1 MRKARL
7 YALTLAA
14 ILVVSGA
21 PVYGAAEETLDEST
35 QEQDAEENV
44 TEGESEL
51 EDEAAS
57 SFEQDGEENSVNSSA
72 GTVEQSLS
80 LIHI

>member
-21 PVYGAAEETLDEST
+21 PVYGAAEETRD
-35 QEQDAEENV
+35 
-44 TEGESEL
+44 
-51 EDEAAS
+51 
-57 SFEQDGEENSVNSSA
+57 
-72 GTVEQSLS
+72 
-80 LIHI
+80 

>member
-35 QEQDAEENV
+35 QEQDAEK
-44 TEGESEL
+44 T
-51 EDEAAS
+51 
-57 SFEQDGEENSVNSSA
+57 
-72 GTVEQSLS
+72 
-80 LIHI
+80 